1 MLTTVQLRSLK
12 KQLKTT
18 RLYDTGGLAGLYAE
32 VSPTLKIS
40 FRLKYRFEGK
50 EKRLNLGSFP
60 AISISEARI
69 RGSTAKQQLSEGI
82 DPNAEMKR
90 KVIEATEL
98 KYAVSQRPTLSF
110 VIKTY
115 IEKESINHKGH
126 RWNEI
131 RLMKFQRDFPLLNN
145 KPILE
150 LDPMDIIQWR
160 DLRLSQVSSASVRR
174 ESNLISSVLTYA
186 VKELR
191 LIAHNPFRD
200 VKKPKEAKAR
210 VRRVSEEEITIICS
224 ICKYER
230 GTTPQNKTQM
240 VAWCFLFA
248 LETAMRASEIIGMTW
263 TNVFSEHVHLSDTKN
278 DSSRDVPL
286 LGSAVDLLD
295 LMRGI
300 DEEHVVTLN
309 AATLSSLFRKMRD
322 QTPLKDSDLHF
333 HDARHEACTR
343 LAQILPI
350 QDLAKV
356 SGHRDLK
363 ILLNTYY
370 NITAPEIA
378 EKMRQ
383 GQKQMLANNTNK
395 LS

>member
-12 KQLKTT
+12 PQQKTT

-40 FRLKYRFEGK
+40 FRLKYRFDGK

-69 RGSTAKQQLSEGI
+69 RGGAAKQLLSEGI
-82 DPNAEMKR
+82 DPNEEMKR
-90 KVIEATEL
+90 KVILATEL
-98 KYAVSQRPTLSF
+98 KNASSQLPTLAF

-131 RLMKFQRDFPLLNN
+131 RLLKFQRDFSLLCN
-145 KPILE
+145 KPILN

-174 ESNLISSVLTYA
+174 ESNLLSSLFSYA

-191 LIAHNPFRD
+191 LITQNPFRD

-210 VRRVSEEEITIICS
+210 VRRISEAEIALICS

-248 LETAMRASEIIGMTW
+248 LETAMRASEITGMTW
-263 TNVFSEHVHLSDTKN
+263 DHVFGEHVHLPDTKN

-286 LGSAVDLLD
+286 LGTAVDLLN

-300 DEEHVVTLN
+300 DDVRVVTLN
-309 AATLSSLFRKMRD
+309 AATLSSLFRKVRD
-322 QTPLKDSDLHF
+322 QTTLKDTDLHF

-383 GQKQMLANNTNK
+383 GQKRIADLT
-395 LS
+395 